1 MAYKEF
7 YFMFEQ
13 SKSMENILN
22 YNNCLI
28 TLLATAS
35 IDLCKVII
43 YDDCKAVINDFY
55 DRWKIL

>member
-1 MAYKEF
+1 MV
-7 YFMFEQ
+7 EQ
-13 SKSMENILN
+13 SKSIENILN